1 MIPLIKKFNA
11 NSTLY
16 DAIGSDSNKY
26 FASYNAGRFVYFL
39 KNQVTGECLVFD
51 TLTEQTSSI
60 NAQIIEGQIINSIIE
75 KDGIVYGFAGYDAK
89 LFSDESVMYVYYDN
103 VLVEESFDRLI
114 NVKHLSSSSQIIDFV
129 IDDDSNYYVIH
140 AKNKITKFN
149 KFRIP
154 QYTTTLAAS
163 SLIESLSVQP
173 SNDISLIKMDFV
185 AEYIGTEYRKYPIIL
200 GSVDSNKEMFLVKT
214 NELLDQL
221 LGAKFIGLTGVYIPY
236 SNFTDRVNYN
246 LTNYDYLRTKYKS
259 KNQIIFS
266 VALRNIY
273 NSNDRT
279 VVEIPID
286 TTLFTNENHHFAI
299 KMDGIEGRISVYLDG
314 NVYKK
319 VEIDSSKYIFQQIFD
334 DGFSIGSTYYFNNV
348 NLNEYLKIEDAYLAR
363 DATIKNFRIYDK
375 ALSDTEIKFNLYYGN
390 EIEDLVV
397 SLPSD
402 QRNQIETIET
412 QFRLGIPGFKS
423 NNINLIVKNT
433 SNLDT
438 DTKEKLKT
446 LIFERLDKVIPK
458 TTKIRNIEFV

>member
-1 MIPLIKKFNA
+1 
-11 NSTLY
+11 
-16 DAIGSDSNKY
+16 
-26 FASYNAGRFVYFL
+26 VYFL

-214 NELLDQL
+214 NESLDQL

-299 KMDGIEGRISVYLDG
+299 KMDGIEVNIF
-314 NVYKK
+314 
-319 VEIDSSKYIFQQIFD
+319 SSKYLMM
-334 DGFSIGSTYYFNNV
+334 GF
-348 NLNEYLKIEDAYLAR
+348 L
-363 DATIKNFRIYDK
+363 
-375 ALSDTEIKFNLYYGN
+375 
-390 EIEDLVV
+390 
-397 SLPSD
+397 
-402 QRNQIETIET
+402 
-412 QFRLGIPGFKS
+412 
-423 NNINLIVKNT
+423 
-433 SNLDT
+433 
-438 DTKEKLKT
+438 
-446 LIFERLDKVIPK
+446 
-458 TTKIRNIEFV
+458 